1 VGDKFPILRL
11 LQEKEAKLLD
21 RGAKEMDRDLMGI
34 QNEIENVERQIQ
46 EGLVY
51 RIMSVSGIIDE
62 GMDILARLDV
72 LFAKAAFGL
81 KLNGVVPKVSDEG
94 RIDVEKFVHPV
105 LAVRDD
111 PAYSSSGEEPA
122 GLVVPTDLHL
132 SSEEGD
138 RALIISG
145 PNGGGKT
152 LAMKSFGMVC
162 ILCRMGIPIPVLG
175 SEKTPRVDYFD
186 RILVEVGDQQSVQEG
201 ESTWTAKLNACAS
214 IIQSVSSENPDS
226 SKKGSAC
233 LVLLDELGSGTD
245 PEAGGAIAQAIL
257 EQLMSVHSCR
267 IVATTHSPRLKAL
280 SYESSDF
287 GCATVLL
294 KMDSSSEYR
303 LPTFQLEYG
312 SIGDSYAM
320 GAASRCKPKLPEAVL
335 SRAGELMAEEGSEA
349 GTANGGYIRALT
361 DSMEKQVDKARE
373 ARTTAEVS
381 AHDSAKCRL
390 AMMSLA
396 AAYDIH
402 LAMLEQR
409 LESCYQSLKD
419 QELDHLELVGETIA
433 ELRVV
438 KKQMQSEKERLSE
451 RGLRLLPNSYK
462 LAVGESVVIVAEG
475 EWDGTTAK
483 IVADSPQDGT
493 LKPTEVL
500 VQPSGSFSPLDDL
513 LPAAYSPMLE
523 KPIVFLRHELA
534 IWDYDSVWDYKTTET
549 RTTSVLD
556 SKRKLGSLLST
567 LKTLPTNKTEAKPC
581 PQQSFTSSRG
591 RKSAGKQKKKRK

>member
-1 VGDKFPILRL
+1 M
-11 LQEKEAKLLD
+11 E
-21 RGAKEMDRDLMGI
+21 RGAKEMDKGLMGI
-34 QNEIENVERQIQ
+34 QNEIKNVERQIQ

-62 GMDILARLDV
+62 GMNIMARLDV

-81 KLNGVVPKVSDEG
+81 KLNGVVPKVSNEG
-94 RIDVEKFVHPV
+94 RIDVDKFVHPV

-111 PAYSSSGEEPA
+111 PAYFSSGEDPA
-122 GLVVPTDLHL
+122 GVVVPTDLHL

-152 LAMKSFGMVC
+152 LAMKSFGMIC
-162 ILCRMGIPIPVLG
+162 ILCKIGISIPVLH
-175 SEKTPRVDYFD
+175 SEKAPRVDYFD
-186 RILVEVGDQQSVQEG
+186 RILVEVGDQQSVEEG

-214 IIQSVSSENPDS
+214 IIESISAENPDS
-226 SKKGSAC
+226 SKKDSAC

-294 KMDSSSEYR
+294 KRDTSSEYR

-320 GAASRCKPKLPEAVL
+320 GAASRCKPKLPEALL
-335 SRAGELMAEEGSEA
+335 SRAGELMAKEGSESGA
-349 GTANGGYIRALT
+349 GNGGYIRALT

-373 ARTTAEVS
+373 ARTATEVS

-396 AAYDIH
+396 AAYDLR
-402 LAMLEQR
+402 LAMWEQR
-409 LESCYQSLKD
+409 LEGCYQSLKD
-419 QELDHLELVGETIA
+419 QKLDQLELVGETIA

-438 KKQMQSEKERLSE
+438 KKQMQSEKERLGK

-475 EWDGTTAK
+475 EWDGVTAK
-483 IVADSPQDGT
+483 IVADSTQDGT

-500 VQPSGSFSPLDDL
+500 VQPSGSSFSPLDDL
-513 LPAAYSPMLE
+513 FPAAYNPIVE

-534 IWDYDSVWDYKTTET
+534 IWDYDSVWDYRTTEI

-556 SKRKLGSLLST
+556 SKRKLSSLLST
-567 LKTLPTNKTEAKPC
+567 LKTLPTNKTEAKPG
-581 PQQSFTSSRG
+581 PEQSFTSSRG
-591 RKSAGKQKKKRK
+591 RKSAGKEKKKRK

>member
-1 VGDKFPILRL
+1 
-11 LQEKEAKLLD
+11 
-21 RGAKEMDRDLMGI
+21 
-34 QNEIENVERQIQ
+34 
-46 EGLVY
+46 
-51 RIMSVSGIIDE
+51 
-62 GMDILARLDV
+62 
-72 LFAKAAFGL
+72 
-81 KLNGVVPKVSDEG
+81 
-94 RIDVEKFVHPV
+94 
-105 LAVRDD
+105 
-111 PAYSSSGEEPA
+111 
-122 GLVVPTDLHL
+122 
-132 SSEEGD
+132 
-138 RALIISG
+138 
-145 PNGGGKT
+145 
-152 LAMKSFGMVC
+152 
-162 ILCRMGIPIPVLG
+162 
-175 SEKTPRVDYFD
+175 
-186 RILVEVGDQQSVQEG
+186 
-201 ESTWTAKLNACAS
+201 
-214 IIQSVSSENPDS
+214 
-226 SKKGSAC
+226 
-233 LVLLDELGSGTD
+233 VLLDELGSGTD